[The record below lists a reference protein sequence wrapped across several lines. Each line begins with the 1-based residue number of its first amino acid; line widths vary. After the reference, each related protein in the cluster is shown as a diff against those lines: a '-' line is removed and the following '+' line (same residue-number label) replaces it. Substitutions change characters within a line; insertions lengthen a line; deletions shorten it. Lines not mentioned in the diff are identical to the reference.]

1 MLRTAHRH
9 ENVVTRGPA
18 GEWVAFMSY
27 NVPQTRPIC
36 TGCLGGL
43 TNKSC
48 KEPQSSAE
56 AKSSGPQSRSDLS
69 DWDPTYMSWAP
80 ADGARDAAAW
90 SEPVLVGQ
98 PSPQMDTNMAAVIDP
113 NGRLVG
119 MWRDHHI
126 DESGTATH
134 HSTIHLLTAS
144 DWRDN
149 ATYVLQHE

>member
-1 MLRTAHRH
+1 M
-9 ENVVTRGPA
+9 VTRGPA
-18 GEWVAFMSY
+18 GEWVALMSY

-48 KEPQSSAE
+48 KEPHSSAE
-56 AKSSGPQSRSDLS
+56 AKSSGPRSRSGLS

-113 NGRLVG
+113 DGRLVG
-119 MWRDHHI
+119 MWRDHHV

-144 DWRDN
+144 DWKDN
-149 ATYVLQHE
+149 TTYVLEHG